1 MGSSVSDRWVHVTF
15 QVQDA
20 IDRLA
25 AHTSHYPSLFGVV
38 GYVKR
43 LISNAQKDKTHRE
56 FVKISETGVNNAQLK
71 LVKYTQT
78 STFPEE
84 FNNLKGGKNLE
95 SGSSIIALTPFI
107 DHQDV

>member
-25 AHTSHYPSLFGVV
+25 AHICNYPSLVGVV

-43 LISNAQKDKTHRE
+43 LISNARKDKTHRE
-56 FVKISETGVNNAQLK
+56 FGKISETEVKNAQLE
-71 LVKYTQT
+71 LFKYT
-78 STFPEE
+78 
-84 FNNLKGGKNLE
+84 
-95 SGSSIIALTPFI
+95 
-107 DHQDV
+107 